1 MVTRPNVSAH
11 HLLLLAARDC
21 LRIGKRCSVRIL
33 CLHNYYQWGGGEDR
47 VFEDEVELLRQRG
60 HEVFTYVRYNRDIQS
75 MSNLQVAATTLWS
88 ADIYREITR
97 QIKLHR
103 PDVMHCNNC
112 FPLLSPSV
120 YWAARSN
127 GVAVLQALHNFR
139 LLCPSSNLLRDG
151 AHCEDCLSKTVA
163 WPSIQ
168 HACYRNSRAASAVV
182 AGMLGFHRLAK
193 SWQAVNLFLAP
204 SNYVRQKFL
213 QAGFAPERVVVKPN
227 LVNVD
232 PNAYAACQGSRDYA
246 LFVGRLTEEK
256 GIPLLLNCFTKLGRP
271 LKIVG
276 EGPLEELVRQRSL
289 EFPFIEYQGQ
299 QPKTRVLEL
308 MAGAKCVVISSICAE
323 SFGLVAAE
331 AMACGTPVVAAR
343 IGALVEL
350 VIPGITGYL
359 FEPGDCES
367 LTQSLQTLWNS
378 SSLGESARGWFEENL
393 DVEGNYQQ
401 LLAIYRQIG
410 GSAQ

>member
-1 MVTRPNVSAH
+1 M
-11 HLLLLAARDC
+11 
-21 LRIGKRCSVRIL
+21 KIL
-33 CLHNYYQWGGGEDR
+33 CLHNYYQLGGGEDR

-60 HEVFTYVRYNRDIQS
+60 HQVFTYIRHNRDIQS
-75 MSNLQVAATTLWS
+75 MTKLQVAATTLWS
-88 ADIYREITR
+88 AESYRETTR
-97 QIKLHR
+97 LIELHR
-103 PDVMHCNNC
+103 PDLMHCNNC

-120 YWAARSN
+120 YWAARTK
-127 GVAVLQALHNFR
+127 GVPVLQALHNFR
-139 LLCPSSNLLRDG
+139 LLCPSSSLLRDG
-151 AHCEDCLSKTVA
+151 GHCEDCLSKKVA

-193 SWQAVNLFLAP
+193 TWQAVSLFLAP

-227 LVNVD
+227 LVKVD
-232 PNAYAACQGSRDYA
+232 PKAYSACQGSRDYA

-256 GIPLLLNCFTKLGRP
+256 GIPLLLSCFTKIGHP
-271 LKIVG
+271 LKVVG
-276 EGPLEELVRQRSL
+276 EGPLEELVRQRCS
-289 EFPFIEYQGQ
+289 EFPFIEYLGQ
-299 QPKTRVLEL
+299 QPKPKVLEL
-308 MAGAKCVVISSICAE
+308 MAGAKCVVLTSMCAE

-367 LTQSLQTLWNS
+367 LTQALQHLWNS
-378 SSLGESARGWFEENL
+378 SSLRESARGWFEENL
-393 DVEGNYQQ
+393 DVEANYQR
-401 LLAIYRQIG
+401 LLAIYRQLNG
-410 GSAQ
+410 RAQ